1 MRKHIYF
8 LWIICLSF
16 CATLALASCG
26 GDDDDATST
35 VTASISASSTT
46 LSFGG
51 EAESQSITITASQE
65 WGSYTSD
72 TWITIS
78 PSSSTST
85 SAAAT
90 VSVSKNTLLTARTGT
105 VTLTCGAARATITI
119 SQEAGDGSEDPDAIA
134 VPSVVPNASSYKIVF
149 DDEFDQTSKS
159 LNSTYWTHEVQ
170 SKYWV
175 NSELQNYVKE
185 TSPSGQRVTE
195 VKNGRL
201 YINCFRE
208 DGEIYSG
215 RVYAN
220 VNTGFTYGYFEA
232 RIKLPSGK
240 GTWPA
245 WWMMPANNDYSSNP
259 WPGCGEIDIMEEVGV
274 DANWVSATIHNNI
287 YNNGNT
293 ATEHGSLYVDTAE
306 SDFHNYGCEW
316 TSTYL
321 AFYVDGEQILKY
333 APSTSQLTDKN
344 YWPFNVPFYPIL
356 NLAFGGSWGGYAG
369 VDYDVVD
376 NGISMQVE
384 YVRVFQR

>member
-1 MRKHIYF
+1 MRKSLI
-8 LWIICLSF
+8 LITNLLLSF
-16 CATLALASCG
+16 ATASCG
-26 GDDDDATST
+26 GNNSDDVVT
-35 VTASISASSTT
+35 TASISANTSS
-46 LSFGG
+46 LSFSGD
-51 EAESQSITITASQE
+51 ADSQTITITASQE
-65 WGSYTSD
+65 WYAYTSD
-72 TWITIS
+72 SWVSVS
-78 PSSSTST
+78 PENSTMQ
-85 SAAAT
+85 SATVT
-90 VSVSKNTLLTARTGT
+90 VSVTKNTSTESRSAS
-105 VTLTCGAARATITI
+105 VTFACGAARQRVSVTQA
-119 SQEAGDGSEDPDAIA
+119 AGDGSADADAISC
-134 VPSVVPNASSYKIVF
+134 PSYVADYGNYSLVF
-149 DDEFDQTSKS
+149 QDEFEQTSKS

-185 TSPSGQRVTE
+185 ASPNGQRVTE

-232 RIKLPSGK
+232 RIKLPSGT

-274 DANWVSATIHNNI
+274 DANWVSATIHNNV

-293 ATEHGSLYVDTAE
+293 ATEHGSMYVDTAE
-306 SDFHNYGCEW
+306 SDFHDYGCEW

-333 APSTSQLTDKN
+333 APSDSQLADKN

-356 NLAFGGSWGGYAG
+356 NLAFGGTWGGYAG

-376 NGISMQVE
+376 NGVSMQVE
-384 YVRVFQR
+384 YVRVFQK